1 MVARRRDSRGSGRS
15 GLIAGRFRLQDV
27 VASGGMG
34 EVYRARDV
42 VSHLQVCVKLLRTV
56 EEREGERFVQEAK
69 ILSELQ
75 HPSIVRYLA
84 HGMVG
89 NDRYL
94 VMEWLEG
101 EDLAR
106 RLEREPLNLADTVAL
121 LKQAAE
127 ALAYAHAHDVIHRDI
142 KPHNLFLLERKI
154 SQLKLLDFGIAKL
167 ANAGRRLT
175 RTGNLVGTP
184 GYLAPETIDGGTAI
198 DGRADVFS
206 LGCVA
211 HECLT
216 GKPTFRGH
224 EPGVLIAKLMLE
236 DPPHLSEV
244 VPDVPRAVGDL
255 VARMV
260 SKSPERRPTAV
271 QVLRTLAAL
280 GDVAEDALG
289 AFGRGQ
295 ETQLTVVEQRVS
307 CIVMAT
313 TQAAKEPVRENP
325 ERVTPM
331 LGSPTTAPTLAELE
345 ARLALRFSARTF
357 VLPGGKIV
365 VTLPE
370 GTVASDQAF
379 LAARSAL
386 LVHQHLPDASVVVA
400 LGIARL
406 SRRSAVGSV
415 IEQAARLLA
424 DTPAG
429 RVRIDE
435 DVGPLLGARF
445 DLGHEEGQTYLLAQR
460 ETYDGKRGLL
470 GRPATFLGRGQELS
484 FLAGLQTDSAL
495 ERQAATVLVSG
506 PAGIGKS
513 RLLQE
518 FMAWVK
524 CRPEHVLVLFGA
536 GDSLAA
542 GAPFAL
548 LGRAVRRLA
557 GIAETDS
564 ADERRSKLAACVGRQ
579 LPEETRAGV
588 TAFIGEI
595 AGVSFPESDH
605 ESLRAARQNPV
616 LMADATRHAFETWMR
631 AECNVNAVLVVL
643 EDMQWGD
650 AGTVGLLDGAIRS
663 LRDFP
668 FMVLALAR
676 PDLQTVF
683 PNLWAER
690 QVHVIQLPPL
700 SRRASERLVR
710 EALGPSVS
718 DQAVAQIVARGDGN
732 PFFLEELVRAEH
744 AGRSG
749 EVPEPILGIV
759 QARLEAEGQ
768 EGRRVLRAAAIF
780 GESFSRDGVAALLG
794 GEHSAVGEAIERLT
808 DRELVN
814 PAVPPVASD
823 GSPAFAFAHALIREA
838 AYAMLTDEDRQLGH
852 RLAAKW
858 LLEHSAPEAILLA
871 EHFRRGGDARS
882 AAYWYRRAAEQA
894 LKANDLSGAIS
905 RVTLGLSALGNAS
918 TEAQLG
924 EMRGALCLVRSEA
937 HRWRGEIGQAEA
949 SGIEALGLLVP
960 GSPMWF
966 RAAGQ
971 AIVALGSRG
980 KAQEL
985 GALIA
990 KVRAVEPQ
998 LEARDAF
1005 LVCLSEGASHLITA
1019 GHLAAAD
1026 ALLEEAARLAGYFS
1040 DIEPQAWAL
1049 VHKARAARA
1058 AARGDSLRCL
1068 SELESA
1074 WALFEQAGDLRNAC
1088 VVRSSIGAVYAD
1100 LGDAGRAVEIL
1111 REVIAGAEKLGLPE
1125 VAAIGRR
1132 DLSRVQGWRGEAVE
1146 AERLARQAIAVLGA
1160 RGESREEGVAAS
1172 YLAEIL
1178 LSLGRYDE
1186 AAKNAE
1192 RAAGMLGRA
1201 PAERAL
1207 ALALLARARLG
1218 RGSIHEAS
1226 VVAHEAYY
1234 GALEAMGAMGECET
1248 VVRLAYAECLLAA
1261 QDIEAAQQVLLRARE
1276 RLHLR
1281 AAGLGPRAD
1290 SAAFCKNVPYNAQ
1303 TLRLADAQLGPV
1315 RGAVADPQAR
1325 LNTK

>member
-1 MVARRRDSRGSGRS
+1 MGARRRDGRGPSRS

-42 VSHLQVCVKLLRTV
+42 VSHLQVCVKLLRSV

-69 ILSELQ
+69 ILSGLQ

-84 HGMVG
+84 HGLVG
-89 NDRYL
+89 SDHYL
-94 VMEWLEG
+94 VMEWLDG

-106 RLEREPLNLADTVAL
+106 WIERDPPPLAETVVL

-127 ALAYAHAHDVIHRDI
+127 ALAYAHAHEVIHRDI

-154 SQLKLLDFGIAKL
+154 SQLKVLDFGIAKL
-167 ANAGRRLT
+167 TNAARRLT

-184 GYLAPETIDGGTAI
+184 GYLAPETIDGGGAI
-198 DGRADVFS
+198 DGRADIFS

-244 VPDVPRAVGDL
+244 VPDVPRAIGDL
-255 VARMV
+255 VARML
-260 SKSPERRPTAV
+260 SKNPERRPTAV

-280 GDVAEDALG
+280 GDLSDGAGGGLG
-289 AFGRGQ
+289 RDQ

-313 TQAAKEPVRENP
+313 APSQGEPGIDKSG
-325 ERVTPM
+325 RVTPM
-331 LGSPTTAPTLAELE
+331 LGAPSTAPTLAELE

-370 GTVASDQAF
+370 GTVASDQAL

-386 LVHQHLPDASVVVA
+386 LVHQHLPDSGVVVA

-406 SRRSAVGSV
+406 SRRSAVGTV
-415 IEQAARLLA
+415 IEQAAHLLA
-424 DTPAG
+424 DTPPG
-429 RVRIDE
+429 RVRIDD
-435 DVGPLLGARF
+435 DVAPLLGARF
-445 DLGHEEGQTYLLAQR
+445 DLCRDDAAIYLLGQR
-460 ETYDGKRGLL
+460 ETVDGKRGLL

-495 ERQAATVLVSG
+495 ERQASTVLVLG

-513 RLLQE
+513 RLLHE
-518 FMAWVK
+518 FMTWVRA
-524 CRPEHVLVLFGA
+524 RPEPVLVLLGA

-557 GIAETDS
+557 GIAETDTV
-564 ADERRSKLAACVGRQ
+564 DERKRKLCDCVGRQ
-579 LPEETRAGV
+579 LPESSRDGV

-595 AGVSFPESDH
+595 AGITFPEADH

-616 LMADATRHAFETWMR
+616 LMADATRRAFEEWMR
-631 AECNVNAVLVVL
+631 AECEVNPVLVVL
-643 EDMQWGD
+643 EDTQWGD
-650 AGTVGLLDGAIRS
+650 AGTLGLLDGAIRG
-663 LRDFP
+663 LRDQP
-668 FMVLALAR
+668 FMVLAIAR
-676 PDLQTVF
+676 PDVQTAF
-683 PNLWAER
+683 PNLWPER

-710 EALGPSVS
+710 EALGPSVA
-718 DQAVAQIVARGDGN
+718 DQTVAQIVERGDGN
-732 PFFLEELVRAEH
+732 PFFLEELVRAAH

-759 QARLEAEGQ
+759 QARLEAEGP
-768 EGRRVLRAAAIF
+768 EGRRVLRAAAVF
-780 GESFSRDGVAALLG
+780 GETFSRDGVAALLG
-794 GEHSAVGEAIERLT
+794 GERATVGEALERLCE
-808 DRELVN
+808 RELIN
-814 PAVPPVASD
+814 LAMPSVASD
-823 GSPAFAFAHALIREA
+823 RSTAFTFAHALIREA
-838 AYAMLTDEDRQLGH
+838 AYAMLTDEDRKLGH

-858 LLEHSAPEAILLA
+858 LIEHSAPEPIVLA
-871 EHFRRGGDARS
+871 EHFRRGGDTRS
-882 AAYWYRRAAEQA
+882 AAFWYRRAAEQA
-894 LKANDLSGAIS
+894 LKANDLAGAIS
-905 RVTLGLSALGNAS
+905 RVGLGLSALGSDAGD
-918 TEAQLG
+918 AQAG
-924 EMRGALCLVRSEA
+924 EMRGALCLVESEA
-937 HRWRGEIGQAEA
+937 HRWRAEIAPAEA
-949 SGIEALGLLVP
+949 SGVEALGLLVP

-971 AIVALGSRG
+971 TIVALGSQG

-1005 LVCLSEGASHLITA
+1005 LVCLSEGVSHLIAA
-1019 GHLAAAD
+1019 GHLPAAD

-1040 DIEPQAWAL
+1040 DIEPQARAQ
-1049 VHKARAARA
+1049 VHKARATRA
-1058 AARGDSLRCL
+1058 AARGESTDALV
-1068 SELESA
+1068 ELESA

-1088 VVRSSIGAVYAD
+1088 SVRSTIGAVYAD
-1100 LGDAGRAVEIL
+1100 LGDTGRSVEIL
-1111 REVIAGAEKLGLPE
+1111 REVIAAADKLGLPE
-1125 VAAIGRR
+1125 IAAIGRR
-1132 DLSRVQGWRGEAVE
+1132 DLSRALCWRGESVE
-1146 AERLARQAIAVLGA
+1146 AERLARQAIATLGA
-1160 RGESREEGVAAS
+1160 RGESRAEGVAAS
-1172 YLAEIL
+1172 YLAEIM
-1178 LSLGRYDE
+1178 LSVGRFDD
-1186 AAKNAE
+1186 AAAQAE

-1218 RGSIHEAS
+1218 RGRLHDAS

-1234 GALEAMGAMGECET
+1234 GALQAMGAMGESET

-1261 QDIEAAQQVLLRARE
+1261 RDIEAARQVLLRARE
-1276 RLHLR
+1276 RLHVR
-1281 AAGLGPRAD
+1281 AANLGPRGD
-1290 SAAFCKNVPYNAQ
+1290 REAFCKLVPHNAEI
-1303 TLRLADAQLGPV
+1303 LRLADQELGPA
-1315 RGAVADPQAR
+1315 RGAVSDVQVVR
-1325 LNTK
+1325 GSK

>member
-1 MVARRRDSRGSGRS
+1 MGSRRWDSRGTKRS
-15 GLIAGRFRLQDV
+15 GLIGGRFRLQDV

-42 VSHLQVCVKLLRTV
+42 VSHLQVCVKLLRTA
-56 EEREGERFVQEAK
+56 EDREGERFVQEAK
-69 ILSELQ
+69 ILAGLQ

-84 HGMVG
+84 NGMVG
-89 NDRYL
+89 SDHYL

-101 EDLAR
+101 EDLAC
-106 RLEREPLNLADTVAL
+106 RLDREPLSFADAVL
-121 LKQAAE
+121 LLRQAAE
-127 ALAYAHAHDVIHRDI
+127 ALAYAHVHDVIHRDI

-154 SQLKLLDFGIAKL
+154 EQLKLLDFGIAKL
-167 ANAGRRLT
+167 TNTDRRLT

-184 GYLAPETIDGGTAI
+184 GYLAPETIDGSGAI
-198 DGRADVFS
+198 DGRADIFS

-236 DPPHLSEV
+236 DPPHLSEIM
-244 VPDVPRAVGDL
+244 PDVPKAVSDL
-255 VARMV
+255 IARMLT
-260 SKSPERRPTAV
+260 KNPERRPTAV

-280 GDVAEDALG
+280 GDLSEGSNG
-289 AFGRGQ
+289 AYSQ
-295 ETQLTVVEQRVS
+295 DTQLTVVEQRVS

-313 TQAAKEPVRENP
+313 AS
-325 ERVTPM
+325 TPGQSVGETSSRATP
-331 LGSPTTAPTLAELE
+331 LSGAPATAPTLAELE

-357 VLPGGKIV
+357 VLPGGKLV

-370 GTVASDQAF
+370 GTVASDQAL

-386 LVHQHLPDASVVVA
+386 LVHQHLPDASVVVD

-406 SRRSAVGSV
+406 SRRSAVGRV
-415 IEQAARLLA
+415 IEQAAHLL
-424 DTPAG
+424 DETPAG
-429 RVRIDE
+429 RVRIADE
-435 DVGPLLGARF
+435 VAPLLSARF
-445 DLGHEEGQTYLLAQR
+445 ELSREDRGTYLIGQR
-460 ETYDGKRGLL
+460 ETFDGKRGLL

-495 ERQAATVLVSG
+495 EGQASTVLVLG

-518 FMAWVK
+518 FMTWV
-524 CRPEHVLVLFGA
+524 RSRSEPVLMLFG
-536 GDSLAA
+536 A

-564 ADERRSKLAACVGRQ
+564 ADERRRKLAECVGRN
-579 LPEETRAGV
+579 LPHGARAGV

-616 LMADATRHAFETWMR
+616 LMADATRRAFEEWMR
-631 AECNVNAVLVVL
+631 VECDVNPVLVIL
-643 EDMQWGD
+643 EDLHWGD
-650 AGTVGLLDGAIRS
+650 AGTVELLDGAIRT
-663 LRDFP
+663 LRDHP
-668 FMVLALAR
+668 FMVVAVSR
-676 PDLQTVF
+676 PDLQAVF

-710 EALGPSVS
+710 EALGKSVA

-759 QARLEAEGQ
+759 QARLEAEGA
-768 EGRRVLRAAAIF
+768 EGRRVLRAAAVF

-794 GEHSAVGEAIERLT
+794 GERSAVGESLERLT
-808 DRELVN
+808 DHELVN
-814 PAVPPVASD
+814 LAAPSVASD

-858 LLEHSAPEAILLA
+858 LLEHSAPEAIVLA
-871 EHFRRGGDARS
+871 EHFRRGGDTRS
-882 AAYWYRRAAEQA
+882 AAFWYRRAAEQA
-894 LKANDLSGAIS
+894 LKANDLAGAIS
-905 RVTLGLSALGNAS
+905 RVGLGLSALGSTAS
-918 TEAQLG
+918 DAQAG
-924 EMRGALCLVRSEA
+924 EMRGALCLVQSEA

-949 SGIEALGLLVP
+949 SGMEALALLVP
-960 GSPMWF
+960 GAPMWF

-971 AIVALGSRG
+971 AIVALGSQG

-1005 LVCLSEGASHLITA
+1005 LVCLSAGACHLITA

-1040 DIEPQAWAL
+1040 DIEPQSRAL
-1049 VHKARAARA
+1049 VHRARAARA
-1058 AARGDSLRCL
+1058 AAHGDTTCCL
-1068 SELESA
+1068 AELENA

-1088 VVRSSIGAVYAD
+1088 VVRSSIGSVYAD
-1100 LGDAGRAVEIL
+1100 LGDLGRAVEIL
-1111 REVIAGAEKLGLPE
+1111 REVVAGAEKLGLPE

-1132 DLSRVQGWRGEAVE
+1132 DLSRTLGWRGESAE
-1146 AERLARQAIAVLGA
+1146 AERLAKQAIATLGA
-1160 RGESREEGVAAS
+1160 RGESREEGMAAS

-1178 LSLGRYDE
+1178 LSIGRYDE
-1186 AAKNAE
+1186 AAAQAE
-1192 RAAGMLGRA
+1192 RAVVMLGRA
-1201 PAERAL
+1201 PAERAS
-1207 ALALLARARLG
+1207 AQGLLARAHLG
-1218 RGSIHEAS
+1218 RGKVQEAS

-1234 GALEAMGAMGECET
+1234 GALEAMGAMGESET

-1261 QDIEAAQQVLLRARE
+1261 RDIEAARQVLLRARE
-1276 RLHLR
+1276 RLHQR
-1281 AAGLGPRAD
+1281 AASFGPRAD
-1290 SAAFCKNVPYNAQ
+1290 RETFYKVVPHNAQ
-1303 TLRLADAQLGPV
+1303 ILRLADEQLGPV
-1315 RGAVADPQAR
+1315 VGAVSDQPAR
-1325 LNTK
+1325 RSAK